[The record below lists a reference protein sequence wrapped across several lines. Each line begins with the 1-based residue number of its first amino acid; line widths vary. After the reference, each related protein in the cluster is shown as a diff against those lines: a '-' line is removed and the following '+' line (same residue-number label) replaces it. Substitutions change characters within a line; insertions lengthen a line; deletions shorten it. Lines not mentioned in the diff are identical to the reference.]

1 MVLILQ
7 LFRNLYRYR
16 TMILALAA
24 RDLQGRYA
32 GTLAGIVWTFAH
44 PVAVIFIFYFV
55 FAIGFRSQG
64 PGNTP
69 FILWFVSGF
78 VPWLFF
84 NESLTSI
91 TDSVVRNAHFIKKTV
106 FPSEVLAVVHLT
118 ASLVP
123 HGVFTVLLAGMLAY
137 YHVTFQLS
145 MLLMLYFVF
154 CTCVLVVGLGW
165 LLSAIQVFYRDI
177 SHGLGIG
184 LNLLFWATPIVWS
197 PDNLPEQYQ
206 PILRYN
212 PLDYIIQGYR
222 GVLLSHQ
229 LPDAGQTV
237 YFWSVAL
244 FFLLTGSYVFSRL
257 KPQFA
262 DVM

>member
-16 TMILALAA
+16 TMILALAD

-44 PVAVIFIFYFV
+44 PVAVIFIFYFF

-118 ASLVP
+118 ASIVP

-137 YHVTFQLS
+137 YHVTFHLS
-145 MLLMLYFVF
+145 MLLIFYFFF
-154 CTCVLVVGLGW
+154 CTCVLVIGLGW
-165 LLSAIQVFYRDI
+165 LLSAVHVFYRDI

-197 PDNLPEQYQ
+197 PDNLPEQYR

-222 GVLLSHQ
+222 GVLVSHQ
-229 LPDAGQTV
+229 LPDTGQTL

-244 FFLLTGSYVFSRL
+244 LFLLAGAYVFGRL
-257 KPQFA
+257 KPEFA

>member
-1 MVLILQ
+1 MIVRLLGSIYRHQALICP
-7 LFRNLYRYR
+7 
-16 TMILALAA
+16 LAW
-24 RDLQGRYA
+24 RDLQSRYA
-32 GTLAGIVWTFAH
+32 GTLAGILWTFAH

-64 PGNTP
+64 AGSMP

-84 NESLTSI
+84 NEALTAI

-123 HGVFTVLLAGMLAY
+123 HGVFTVLLAAMLAY
-137 YHVTFQLS
+137 YHVTFHLS

-154 CTCVLVVGLGW
+154 CICILVIGLGW
-165 LLSAIQVFYRDI
+165 FLSAMQVFYRDI

-197 PDNLPEQYQ
+197 PDNLPEQYR
-206 PILRYN
+206 PILKYN
-212 PLDYIIQGYR
+212 PLEYIIQGYR
-222 GVLLSHQ
+222 GVLVSNQ
-229 LPDAGQTV
+229 LPDVGQTV
-237 YFWSVAL
+237 FFWSVAL
-244 FFLLTGSYVFSRL
+244 FFFLVGAYVFVRL
-257 KPQFA
+257 KPEFA
-262 DVM
+262 DVI

>member
-1 MVLILQ
+1 VTLILQ
-7 LFRNLYRYR
+7 PFRNLYRYQ

-24 RDLQGRYA
+24 RDLQSRYA
-32 GTLAGIVWTFAH
+32 GTLAGILWAFVH

-64 PGNTP
+64 PDSTP

-91 TDSVVRNAHFIKKTV
+91 TDSVIRNAHFIKKTV
-106 FPSEVLAVVHLT
+106 FPSEVLAAVHLT

-123 HGVFTVLLAGMLAY
+123 HAVFTILLAAMLVY
-137 YHVTFQLS
+137 YDVAFHLS

-154 CTCVLVVGLGW
+154 CTCVLVMGLGW
-165 LLSAIQVFYRDI
+165 LLSAVQVFYRDV

-184 LNLLFWATPIVWS
+184 LNLLFWVTPIVWS

-212 PLDYIIQGYR
+212 PLGYIIQGYR
-222 GVLLSHQ
+222 GVLVTHQ
-229 LPDAGQTV
+229 LPDVGQTV
-237 YFWSVAL
+237 FFWSIAL
-244 FFLLTGSYVFSRL
+244 LLFMTGAYVFGRL
-257 KPQFA
+257 KPEFA